1 MNELLDGILE
11 TVANVDPVL
20 RTVLAGLGIMLE
32 TSVLVGLV
40 VPGDSIVI
48 VASTAVDGTVE
59 YFALALTIIAGA
71 LIGESIGFALG
82 RWFGPHI
89 ERSRLGRR
97 IGEHNWHR
105 ARRYLARR
113 GGPAVFISRFLP
125 VLHSLVPLTVGMS
138 DMSYRRF
145 LAWTTPACI
154 IWSFAYVSVGS
165 AAAGGYR
172 RLSDELHWAG
182 YLFVGAII
190 LFFLLVWASKKVL
203 MRLEERHMSDDAVHD
218 AGAVVAPPGIAPES
232 ADSVA
237 DDLAGRD
244 GGPAAEATDPPE
256 QAPGRRDG

>member
-1 MNELLDGILE
+1 MNELLDGILD
-11 TVANVDPVL
+11 TVAGVDPVL

-32 TSVLVGLV
+32 TSVLIGLV

-48 VASTAVDGTVE
+48 VASTGVEGTVE
-59 YFALALTIIAGA
+59 YFALALTVIVGA
-71 LIGESIGFALG
+71 LIGESIGFGIG

-154 IWSFAYVSVGS
+154 IWAFAYVSVGS

-172 RLSDELHWAG
+172 QLSDELHWAG
-182 YLFVGAII
+182 YLFVGVIV
-190 LFFLLVWASKKVL
+190 LFFVLVWASKKIL
-203 MRLEERHMSDDAVHD
+203 LRLEARHMADDAVHD
-218 AGAVVAPPGIAPES
+218 AGAVIAPHGTAPET
-232 ADSVA
+232 AEA
-237 DDLAGRD
+237 AAADLAGHD
-244 GGPAAEATDPPE
+244 GGPAAEAADPPE
-256 QAPGRRDG
+256 RRGES

>member
-1 MNELLDGILE
+1 MNELLDGILG
-11 TVANVDPVL
+11 TVEGVDPVL
-20 RTVLAGLGIMLE
+20 RTVLAGIGIMLE
-32 TSVLVGLV
+32 TSVLIGLV

-48 VASTAVDGTVE
+48 VASTAVDGPVE
-59 YFALALTIIAGA
+59 YLALALTVIIGA

-82 RWFGPHI
+82 RWFGPRI
-89 ERSRLGRR
+89 ERSRVGRR

-145 LAWTTPACI
+145 IAWTTPACI

-172 RLSDELHWAG
+172 SLSDDLHWAG
-182 YLFVGAII
+182 YLFVGAIV
-190 LFFLLVWASKKVL
+190 LFLVLVWAAKKVL
-203 MRLEERHMSDDAVHD
+203 MRLEARHMADDAVHD
-218 AGAVVAPPGIAPES
+218 AGAAVAPHGIAPGVEP
-232 ADSVA
+232 AGEPAVA
-237 DDLAGRD
+237 RD
-244 GGPAAEATDPPE
+244 EGPAAEATDPSE
-256 QAPGRRDG
+256 RRREP

>member
-1 MNELLDGILE
+1 MNELLDGILD
-11 TVANVDPVL
+11 TVAGVDPVL
-20 RTVLAGLGIMLE
+20 RTLLAALGIMLE

-40 VPGDSIVI
+40 VPGDTIVL
-48 VASTAVDGTVE
+48 VAATAVDGTVE
-59 YFALALTIIAGA
+59 YFALAIAVIVGA

-89 ERSRLGRR
+89 QHSRLGRR

-105 ARRYLARR
+105 AQRYLARR

-145 LAWTTPACI
+145 LAWTAPACV

-172 RLSDELHWAG
+172 ELSEELHWAG
-182 YLFVGAII
+182 YLFVGAIV
-190 LFFLLVWASKKVL
+190 LFLLLVWAGKKVL
-203 MRLEERHMSDDAVHD
+203 LKLEARHMADDAAHSHRD
-218 AGAVVAPPGIAPES
+218 AAHGHAPAHGLDPAHRPTQGPT
-232 ADSVA
+232 
-237 DDLAGRD
+237 R
-244 GGPAAEATDPPE
+244 GGPAAEAADPPE
-256 QAPGRRDG
+256 RDATG

>member
-172 RLSDELHWAG
+172 SLSDELHWAG
-182 YLFVGAII
+182 YLFVGAIV

-203 MRLEERHMSDDAVHD
+203 MRLEARHMSDDAVHD
-218 AGAVVAPPGIAPES
+218 AGAVVAPHGIAS
-232 ADSVA
+232 DAADPVA

-256 QAPGRRDG
+256 QAPRRRDG

>member
-1 MNELLDGILE
+1 VNELLDGILGIVE
-11 TVANVDPVL
+11 GVDPVL
-20 RTVLAGLGIMLE
+20 RTLLAGLGIMLE

-59 YFALALTIIAGA
+59 YLALALTVIVGA

-89 ERSRLGRR
+89 ERSRVGRR

-145 LAWTTPACI
+145 MAWTTPACI

-172 RLSDELHWAG
+172 SLSDDLHWAG
-182 YLFVGAII
+182 YLFVGVIA
-190 LFFLLVWASKKVL
+190 LFLVLVWAAKKVL
-203 MRLEERHMSDDAVHD
+203 MRLEARHMADDAVHD
-218 AGAVVAPPGIAPES
+218 AGAAVAPHGIPHEMGDPGDE
-232 ADSVA
+232 
-237 DDLAGRD
+237 AGRD
-244 GGPAAEATDPPE
+244 RPARDGGSAAEATDPPE
-256 QAPGRRDG
+256 RRGDR